1 MLAARSVAGAQHM
14 LAQSCYLGARHRAR
28 RRRRRSYRSSDRAGR
43 RGGCCRMAMDSPS
56 VLRHIITSINIA
68 QAVYVSQSAGAIGAT
83 TRFRDRAVRAISDRS
98 LAPSVALSRRERAI
112 PRLSSDV
119 TWHGCD
125 ARRQCRSGA
134 AARMACGS
142 PSMAAQPRGTA
153 LLASAR
159 SGCATMAGQ
168 SLWKAGAL
176 VVGDMRWW
184 GVYGGSDSH
193 PGVDEARL

>member
-1 MLAARSVAGAQHM
+1 MLAA
-14 LAQSCYLGARHRAR
+14 CER
-28 RRRRRSYRSSDRAGR
+28 RRRRAAACQSSVVMLSWRTSSCARAG
-43 RGGCCRMAMDSPS
+43 GGGAAIVHPTARPGAADAGWQWTVRPCS
-56 VLRHIITSINIA
+56 VTSINIA

-98 LAPSVALSRRERAI
+98 LAPRVALSRRERAI

-125 ARRQCRSGA
+125 ARRRCRSGA

-159 SGCATMAGQ
+159 SGCAMMAGQ

-176 VVGDMRWW
+176 VVVDMRWW
-184 GVYGGSDSH
+184 GIRF
-193 PGVDEARL
+193 PFRRR

>member
-56 VLRHIITSINIA
+56 VLSHIITSINIA

-159 SGCATMAGQ
+159 SGCAMMAGQ

-176 VVGDMRWW
+176 M
-184 GVYGGSDSH
+184 
-193 PGVDEARL
+193 